1 MKKINIM
8 PTAIKVQRIST
19 SKINNIDFSNLSF
32 GAHFSDH
39 VFIADYK
46 NGVWE
51 NLRIEPFG
59 PLSLSPS
66 SMALHYGQAIFEG
79 MKATKMADGKPF
91 LFRPVEHAKRINRS
105 AARMCMPSFPEE
117 IFLDALQALIHL
129 DQEWIPGIQGSSLYI
144 RPFMFA
150 TDPFLGVRPANEYT
164 FMIITCPVGPYY
176 AHPIKLLA
184 ETNYVRA
191 VKGGTGEA
199 KAAGNY
205 AASLLP
211 ARLAQEK
218 GYDQVMWL
226 DGVHFEKI
234 QEVGT
239 MNLMFVIDGKVI
251 TPKTDGAILKG
262 ITRDTILQILK
273 YKNIPFEER
282 VITITEV
289 MEAGEKGSLKEIFGV
304 GTAAVVVPVKELTYK
319 EKTIYIEAPNENAI
333 SVLLKKEIE
342 DLRAGK
348 VKDSFGWLVPVE
360 GMSAEKPVSAPLV

>member
-1 MKKINIM
+1 MS
-8 PTAIKVQRIST
+8 TFIKVQRIGT
-19 SKINNIDFSNLSF
+19 SRINNIDFSNLSF

-46 NGVWE
+46 NGSWE
-51 NLRIEPFG
+51 NFRIEPFA
-59 PLSLSPS
+59 PISLSPS
-66 SMALHYGQAIFEG
+66 AMALHYGQAIFEG
-79 MKATKMADGKPF
+79 MKATKTAEGKPF
-91 LFRPVEHAKRINRS
+91 LFRPAEHAKRINRS
-105 AARMCMPSFPEE
+105 ADRMCMPVLPES

-129 DQEWIPGIQGSSLYI
+129 DQEWIPSTQGSSLYV

-176 AHPIKLLA
+176 ANPVKLLA
-184 ETNYVRA
+184 ETTYVRA

-211 ARLAQEK
+211 AKLAQEK
-218 GYDQVMWL
+218 GFDQVMWL
-226 DGVHFEKI
+226 DGVHFEEI

-282 VITITEV
+282 IITITEV
-289 MEAGEKGSLKEIFGV
+289 LEAKAKGSLREIFGV
-304 GTAAVVVPVKELTYK
+304 GTAAVVVPVKELTFK
-319 EKTIYIEAPNENAI
+319 ETTIEIEAPGENAI
-333 SVLLKKEIE
+333 GALIKKEIE
-342 DLRAGK
+342 DLRAGN
-348 VKDSFGWLVPVE
+348 VPDPLGWLVPVV
-360 GMSAEKPVSAPLV
+360 GIGAE